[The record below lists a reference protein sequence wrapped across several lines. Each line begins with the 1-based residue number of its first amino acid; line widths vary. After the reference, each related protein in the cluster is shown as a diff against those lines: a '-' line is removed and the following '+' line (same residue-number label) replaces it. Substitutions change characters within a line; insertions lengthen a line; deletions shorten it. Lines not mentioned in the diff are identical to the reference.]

1 MLADGVRLSGKQSFF
16 ATRALLGLLQGGF
29 IPDLV
34 LYLVRLDLL
43 DLLECTNKQSYFF
56 KTEELPLRLCLFW
69 ITRRLVDIVAP
80 LIAFGVLRMRGVAG
94 REGWRWLFLIEGVFM
109 LSVAIW

>member
-1 MLADGVRLSGKQSFF
+1 
-16 ATRALLGLLQGGF
+16 LLGLLQGGF

-34 LYLVRLDLL
+34 LYLVSLATIAGIPADIYQVLLFQDRRIAPETVFVLDHSSTSVRSVGGI
-43 DLLECTNKQSYFF
+43 EINANPYS
-56 KTEELPLRLCLFW
+56 
-69 ITRRLVDIVAP
+69 DIVAP

>member
-1 MLADGVRLSGKQSFF
+1 M
-16 ATRALLGLLQGGF
+16 LGLLQGGF

-34 LYLVRLDLL
+34 LYLVSLATIVEIPADIYQVLFLQDGRVAFEIVPVLDHSS
-43 DLLECTNKQSYFF
+43 TSVR
-56 KTEELPLRLCLFW
+56 PLQGSETKADTCS
-69 ITRRLVDIVAP
+69 DIVAP